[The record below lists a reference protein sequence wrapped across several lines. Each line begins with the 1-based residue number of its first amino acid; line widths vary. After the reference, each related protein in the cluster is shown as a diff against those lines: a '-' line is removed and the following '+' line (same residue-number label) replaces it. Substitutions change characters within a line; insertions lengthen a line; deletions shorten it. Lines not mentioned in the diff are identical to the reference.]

1 MKIKKSIR
9 NYIFAAIAFL
19 ALGIGGFWTYY
30 DHTTKVAET
39 PLRLHVI
46 ANSDSTY
53 DQEVKLMVRDKIL
66 QSLESYI
73 GDAKTKED
81 AMQGISLHLAQI
93 EADCNEVLAPLASY
107 GAKPI
112 LAKSEFPSRSYGVLV
127 LPSGEYDALRIV
139 LGAGEGKNWW
149 CVLFPP
155 LCFVDAAGNFESVAA
170 SAGNEALPVTDENIE
185 VRLKVM
191 DFLR

>member
-1 MKIKKSIR
+1 MKIKKSVR
-9 NYIFAAIAFL
+9 NYILTAIAFL
-19 ALGIGGFWTYY
+19 AVGIGGFWTYY
-30 DHTTKVAET
+30 DYTTKAAET

-46 ANSDSTY
+46 ANSDSVY
-53 DQEVKLMVRDKIL
+53 DQEVKLMVRDKIV
-66 QSLESYI
+66 QSLEVYI
-73 GDAKTKED
+73 GDAKTKEE

-107 GAKPI
+107 TAKPI
-112 LAKSEFPSRSYGVLV
+112 LAKSEFPTRSYGDLV
-127 LPSGEYDALRIV
+127 LPAGEYDALRIV

-170 SAGNEALPVTDENIE
+170 SAPNGAPPASEENIE